1 MIKLKQASLDDISLY
16 IVKSYYLFVLSWKP
30 LA

>member
-1 MIKLKQASLDDISLY
+1 MIKLKQACLDDISLY
-16 IVKSYYLFVLSWKP
+16 IVKNYSLFVFNWKP